1 MWRDVAMQ
9 GMSNNFLHSGN
20 EVTFISQAAALPGV
34 WLNYRGCAGGITD
47 YLLGSGKGDGTYG
60 NLKVKN
66 LYTSESI
73 YIPNGQ
79 KLKSY
84 SSEGNIV
91 DMAYVAPGSN
101 ILVLGHLST
110 PGVLIRST
118 NTDIYHARNVGGT
131 ATNYKI
137 WDAYNLSS
145 PVTGSGGVAGQLAK
159 WSAATALS
167 GGIAY
172 SSSNT
177 GSTVV
182 ARDGNGAFAASTV
195 TVTNANITNL
205 NPGGE
210 NCVVQSGL
218 IPRATSTC
226 FLGSASRIFQNI
238 YGNNIYAGV
247 ALLPVTTATVNIGTA
262 DLTYKS
268 GYIQTIHT
276 GGVLP
281 LTTASSVGSSAN
293 PFSSMFAT
301 TFNGSATK
309 WNGLSQ
315 QVVSSLPSTL
325 TPNTMYF
332 VTA

>member
-1 MWRDVAMQ
+1 M
-9 GMSNNFLHSGN
+9 
-20 EVTFISQAAALPGV
+20 
-34 WLNYRGCAGGITD
+34 
-47 YLLGSGKGDGTYG
+47 
-60 NLKVKN
+60 
-66 LYTSESI
+66 
-73 YIPNGQ
+73 
-79 KLKSY
+79 
-84 SSEGNIV
+84 
-91 DMAYVAPGSN
+91 
-101 ILVLGHLST
+101 
-110 PGVLIRST
+110 
-118 NTDIYHARNVGGT
+118 
-131 ATNYKI
+131 
-137 WDAYNLSS
+137 
-145 PVTGSGGVAGQLAK
+145 
-159 WSAATALS
+159 
-167 GGIAY
+167 
-172 SSSNT
+172 
-177 GSTVV
+177 
-182 ARDGNGAFAASTV
+182 ARDGNGAFSATTV

-226 FLGSASRIFQNI
+226 FLGNASNIFQNI

>member
-1 MWRDVAMQ
+1 
-9 GMSNNFLHSGN
+9 
-20 EVTFISQAAALPGV
+20 
-34 WLNYRGCAGGITD
+34 
-47 YLLGSGKGDGTYG
+47 
-60 NLKVKN
+60 
-66 LYTSESI
+66 
-73 YIPNGQ
+73 
-79 KLKSY
+79 
-84 SSEGNIV
+84 
-91 DMAYVAPGSN
+91 MA
-101 ILVLGHLST
+101 T
-110 PGVLIRST
+110 
-118 NTDIYHARNVGGT
+118 
-131 ATNYKI
+131 
-137 WDAYNLSS
+137 
-145 PVTGSGGVAGQLAK
+145 
-159 WSAATALS
+159 
-167 GGIAY
+167 
-172 SSSNT
+172 
-177 GSTVV
+177 
-182 ARDGNGAFAASTV
+182 TV
-195 TVTNANITNL
+195 TTTNANITNL
-205 NPGGE
+205 NPAGE

-238 YGNNIYAGV
+238 YGNNICAGV

-315 QVVSSLPSTL
+315 RVVSSLPSTL